1 MKYNNRRLELDE
13 EILIISGDQ
22 SKILGVAKYK
32 GDVDGSPSF
41 KLKGHLVY
49 GYECW
54 WIPEKEAS
62 DARKKVIEDERRKNE
77 NHPQNP

>member
-1 MKYNNRRLELDE
+1 MKYNERDLELNEDV
-13 EILIISGDQ
+13 LIISGDQ
-22 SKILGVAKYK
+22 SEILGVAKYK

-41 KLKGHLVY
+41 KLKGQLIY

-62 DARKKVIEDERRKNE
+62 DARKKVIKNE
-77 NHPQNP
+77 RSKR

>member
-22 SKILGVAKYK
+22 SEILGVAKYK

-41 KLKGHLVY
+41 KLKGHLIY

-54 WIPEKEAS
+54 WIPEREAS
-62 DARKKVIEDERRKNE
+62 AVRDEVIKNE
-77 NHPQNP
+77 RSKK

>member
-1 MKYNNRRLELDE
+1 MKYNGRDLELNE
-13 EILIISGDQ
+13 KVLIISGDQ
-22 SKILGVAKYK
+22 TKILGVAKYK

-41 KLKGHLVY
+41 KLKEQLIY

-62 DARKKVIEDERRKNE
+62 KARKEVLKNE
-77 NHPQNP
+77 RSKK

>member
-1 MKYNNRRLELDE
+1 MKYNGRDLELNEDV
-13 EILIISGDQ
+13 LIISGDQ
-22 SKILGVAKYK
+22 SDILGIAKYK

-41 KLKGHLVY
+41 KLKGRLIY

-62 DARKKVIEDERRKNE
+62 KAREKIIASERRKR
-77 NHPQNP
+77 

>member
-1 MKYNNRRLELDE
+1 MKYNGRELELNED
-13 EILIISGDQ
+13 ILIISGDQ
-22 SKILGVAKYK
+22 SEILGVAKYK

-41 KLKGHLVY
+41 KLKGKLIY

-62 DARKKVIEDERRKNE
+62 NARKEVLKNE
-77 NHPQNP
+77 RSKK

>member
-1 MKYNNRRLELDE
+1 MKYSNRELELNE
-13 EILIISGDQ
+13 KILIVSGDQ
-22 SKILGVAKYK
+22 SEILGIAKYK

-41 KLKGHLVY
+41 KLKGHLIY

-62 DARKKVIEDERRKNE
+62 AVREEVIKNE
-77 NHPQNP
+77 RSKK

>member
-1 MKYNNRRLELDE
+1 MRYNGRELELNED
-13 EILIISGDQ
+13 ILIISGDQ
-22 SKILGVAKYK
+22 SEILGVAKYK

-41 KLKGHLVY
+41 KLKGRLIY

-62 DARKKVIEDERRKNE
+62 SVRKEVLENERSKK
-77 NHPQNP
+77 